1 MLLSR
6 RVVFSELIGM
16 VNASIGGVSLK
27 ILSVKAP
34 FMYWYWCTPMRMMS
48 RMASKKLMLP
58 EADMLA
64 ACAELR

>member
-1 MLLSR
+1 
-6 RVVFSELIGM
+6 M

-34 FMYWYWCTPMRMMS
+34 FLYWYWCTPMMMVS